1 MVKRTHRK
9 VKSKTKRRKSR
20 KRSDNRTFK
29 RTVKRKATRQIGG
42 SQLPQDTLFDLL
54 GNTENIHVLHI
65 IATECIKLLKE
76 QHSMGHY
83 FTCRRLAR
91 VFLGV
96 DILTR
101 LQGHGGVCAGAKL
114 YLENVSGVGGGE
126 SHIQFLGGQT
136 LCQVCRPF
144 LTPIGPIRYAVM
156 DSYAKFADD
165 LSPDEQSAFTL
176 AMGRVVELL
185 PPRGATQAFVGGSLR
200 KFERTMDKAIQSV
213 IEKACGGELV
223 TAKSIGRML
232 VQLDSNITEILCHPL
247 CYSDISG
254 TNVLAWADNV
264 RLNLAAFIQ
273 SFKNKDHEQ
282 LDNLLRYSRIVKRKI
297 ASFCNGA
304 GEYGE
309 HYILDVPPGE
319 FKLEGVGSLREQ
331 TALAL
336 LTNTINETYTPGAA
350 MEAQEFIE
358 KIGQDIV
365 LEGAHNQAYRQ
376 LVIFL
381 QRCFECIPEQYA
393 RQMAATEWD
402 AEETA
407 SQTLEQKLGALN
419 AAFVELQ
426 VEELDEGDPVRVE
439 FLEEAN
445 KLLTEVK
452 GIITPSTEEVESLKL
467 VIRRYQGTLRH
478 LFEFIDPK
486 QIRVLDKFLA
496 SP

>member
-1 MVKRTHRK
+1 
-9 VKSKTKRRKSR
+9 
-20 KRSDNRTFK
+20 
-29 RTVKRKATRQIGG
+29 
-42 SQLPQDTLFDLL
+42 
-54 GNTENIHVLHI
+54 
-65 IATECIKLLKE
+65 
-76 QHSMGHY
+76 MGHY

-185 PPRGATQAFVGGSLR
+185 PSIQVNQAFVGGSLR

-273 SFKNKDHEQ
+273 SFINKDHEQ

-304 GEYGE
+304 EEYGE

-336 LTNTINETYTPGAA
+336 LKNTINKTPV
-350 MEAQEFIE
+350 AQE
-358 KIGQDIV
+358 IV

-393 RQMAATEWD
+393 RQMAATEGD

-407 SQTLEQKLGALN
+407 SQILERKLGALN
-419 AAFVELQ
+419 AALVELQ

-439 FLEEAN
+439 FLEEAG
-445 KLLTEVK
+445 KLLTEVR
-452 GIITPSTEEVESLKL
+452 GIITPSTEEVVPLKL

-478 LFEFIDPK
+478 LFAFIDPI
-486 QIRVLDKFLA
+486 QIGVLDQFLA